1 MNKSYNEVI
10 VSGNINVITDINK
23 QHVKFGIINNAK
35 NNTKIYISLDIDRN
49 LYNRYK
55 DYFFIGNKIY
65 IKGYLNSYIDKNKR
79 IQSFISV
86 TKISADENS
95 IVTDNNLHIRYDED
109 GVMVWNGKKCE
120 SGIATEE
127 EINKMKKMLGGMYNE
142 RK

>member
-1 MNKSYNEVI
+1 M
-10 VSGNINVITDINK
+10 
-23 QHVKFGIINNAK
+23 H
-35 NNTKIYISLDIDRN
+35 
-49 LYNRYK
+49 
-55 DYFFIGNKIY
+55 KIY

-86 TKISADENS
+86 TKISEDENS